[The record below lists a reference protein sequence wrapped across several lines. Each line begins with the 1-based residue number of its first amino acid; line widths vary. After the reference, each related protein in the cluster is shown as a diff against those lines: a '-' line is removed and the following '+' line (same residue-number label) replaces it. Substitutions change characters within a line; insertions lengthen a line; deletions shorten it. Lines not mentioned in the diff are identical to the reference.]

1 MTSNFPF
8 VILCRAV
15 RTTTNSWI
23 TIQVP
28 DQYDTPEKAAA
39 WVGQEL
45 NYNFIPMQFDVVTPE
60 VAEEELRIC

>member
-1 MTSNFPF
+1 MNNQFPF

-15 RTTTNSWI
+15 RPTTNSWV

-28 DQYDTPEKAAA
+28 DMYDTPEKAAI
-39 WVGQEL
+39 WVGKEL

-60 VAEEELRIC
+60 VAEMELRLS